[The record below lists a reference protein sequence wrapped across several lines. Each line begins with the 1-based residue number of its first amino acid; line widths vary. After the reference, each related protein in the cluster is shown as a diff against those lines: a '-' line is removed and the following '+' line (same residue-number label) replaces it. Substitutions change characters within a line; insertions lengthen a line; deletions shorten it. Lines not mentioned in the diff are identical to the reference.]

1 MKYIVRAA
9 KYFLYFC
16 FLLAVIILLL
26 VAIHAVPANPEL
38 IFKNG
43 YDSYWQIALMF
54 AAVSAFYPKFGF
66 MSKDLRVPGE
76 YSESRDKIVEYME
89 SRGYGLETE
98 EGENMTFR
106 LRSTFG
112 KISKMY
118 EDRITMTRMIS
129 GFTIEGLRKDVVRIY
144 SGLEAKFEGFTF

>member
-1 MKYIVRAA
+1 MKYIVRAV

-16 FLLAVIILLL
+16 FLLAVIIFVLM
-26 VAIHAVPANPEL
+26 VIHAVPADPEM
-38 IFKNG
+38 IFRNG
-43 YDSYWQIALMF
+43 YDSYWQIAIMF
-54 AAVSAFYPKFGF
+54 GVVSAFYPKFGF
-66 MSKDLRVPGE
+66 MTKDLRAPGE
-76 YSESRDKIVEYME
+76 YSGNRVRIVEYME
-89 SRGYGLETE
+89 SRGYELETE

-118 EDRITMTRMIS
+118 EDRITLTRTIS

-144 SGLEAKFEGFTF
+144 YGLEAKFEGFTF